1 MVDEWGVH
9 RISAHLRLRVKKCL
23 LRGRPRLKD
32 KGL

>member
-9 RISAHLRLRVKKCL
+9 KISAHLRLRAKKCL
-23 LRGRPRLKD
+23 LRRGPRLKD